1 MANWKRIGLAFGE
14 TLLATQG
21 ISLDAAIGRGRAP
34 RRRRRR
40 GRGPDL
46 PGILVGFREVLDDE
60 LDDEALEEFDQ
71 GIVLLAQRIIEE
83 RRENEDEES
92 AESYQA
98 IARGDRLPPRPKK
111 RASAKKKAKKL

>member
-1 MANWKRIGLAFGE
+1 MANWKNIGLAFGK

-21 ISLDAAIGRGRAP
+21 ISLGNAGAP

-60 LDDEALEEFDQ
+60 LDDEALEEFDS
-71 GIVLLAQRIIEE
+71 GIVLLAQLIIEK
-83 RRENEDEES
+83 RREEEEEEDPP
-92 AESYQA
+92 
-98 IARGDRLPPRPKK
+98 PPRRKRRKK
-111 RASAKKKAKKL
+111 TTKKKAKG